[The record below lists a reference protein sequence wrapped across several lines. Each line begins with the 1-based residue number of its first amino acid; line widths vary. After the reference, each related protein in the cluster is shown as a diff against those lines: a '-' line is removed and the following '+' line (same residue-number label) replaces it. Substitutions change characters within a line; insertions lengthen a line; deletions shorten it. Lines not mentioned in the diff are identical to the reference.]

1 MDTVKCVPNLLSKYK
16 DNSGSRCFKQT
27 FGIVVKLTKLTYRY
41 LLEKEASVSSLAWT
55 DVGLIPSDVFVL
67 LPSAAL
73 ACTMGGLVYTDNSLS
88 WERPGI
94 GQMALY
100 LFVEALVLF
109 ILVLLIEV
117 RLDV

>member
-1 MDTVKCVPNLLSKYK
+1 MVKV
-16 DNSGSRCFKQT
+16 
-27 FGIVVKLTKLTYRY
+27 TKLTHIY
-41 LLEKEASVSSLAWT
+41 LLEKEASVFSLAWT
-55 DVGLIPSDVFVL
+55 EVGLIPSDVFFL
-67 LPSAAL
+67 LPSAAQ
-73 ACTMGGLVYTDNSLS
+73 ACTVGGLVYTDNSLS

-117 RLDV
+117 RLDL